1 MLVFQEVHR
10 KISIHLFPI
19 NLASLS
25 LSPFT
30 SNFEAMEANGSEGLN
45 SQSLPIPSQ
54 SLRRISLPHPISS
67 PLNMQA
73 VEAMEENHHSHP
85 LLIPLHHQN
94 PSDSISFCLSSL
106 FPNSHIIH
114 APIHDFS
121 PNTSCISNGTTP
133 PFDETAGEDH
143 QRSNNI
149 AMTERRL
156 KRMISNRESAR
167 RSRMRRKMQIDDLQA
182 QVNHLQ
188 STNRQLSEKLIQL
201 LECNQQI
208 LQENVHLKEKVSS
221 LQIIVSDLLSPLRN
235 VGDIVTSS
243 TSLIRAAEAP
253 RPAATS
259 SMHLL
264 H

>member
-1 MLVFQEVHR
+1 
-10 KISIHLFPI
+10 
-19 NLASLS
+19 
-25 LSPFT
+25 
-30 SNFEAMEANGSEGLN
+30 MEGNGSQGLN
-45 SQSLPIPSQ
+45 GQSLPIPSQ
-54 SLRRISLPHPISS
+54 SPRKISLTHPISN

-73 VEAMEENHHSHP
+73 VEAVEHHHSQP
-85 LLIPLHHQN
+85 LLIPVLQN

-106 FPNSHIIH
+106 FPKSHIH

-121 PNTSCISNGTTP
+121 PNASSISNDTTT
-133 PFDETAGEDH
+133 PFDERASEEH
-143 QRSNNI
+143 QRSNSI
-149 AMTERRL
+149 IMTERRL

-167 RSRMRRKMQIDDLQA
+167 RSRMRRKMQIDDLQT
-182 QVNHLQ
+182 QVNQLQ

-221 LQIIVSDLLSPLRN
+221 LQIIVSDLLTPLRN
-235 VGDIVTSS
+235 VGNVVTSN
-243 TSLIRAAEAP
+243 TASLIKAAENPKPSVSA
-253 RPAATS
+253 S